1 MEILTNPI
9 VVSVIVMSVLCLL
22 KMNVLFAI
30 LAAAIVAGVTGG
42 LNIDKTVSVLIGGWV
57 GTRKPH

>member
-30 LAAAIVAGVTGG
+30 LVADIVAGYTGG
-42 LNIDKTVSVLIGGWV
+42 LEIDKKVSIIICRMGCN
-57 GTRKPH
+57 

>member
-30 LAAAIVAGVTGG
+30 LVAAIVAGYRRPG
-42 LNIDKTVSVLIGGWV
+42 
-57 GTRKPH
+57 H